1 MWRLVNNSRGF
12 SLIEVV
18 VSFMILALALGA
30 LMSGLGAG
38 VRGTDRAAQ
47 ASLALLYAESLL
59 AETGATVPL
68 VAGETSGE
76 RDGGYRWKRDIRPF
90 PVKAAEGVT
99 PFQISISVTPPGR
112 GNAITLT
119 TLRLAASGA
128 VP

>member
-1 MWRLVNNSRGF
+1 MWRLANNSRGF

-30 LMSGLGAG
+30 LMSGLGTG

-59 AETGATVPL
+59 AETGASVPL
-68 VAGETSGE
+68 VAGETVGE

-90 PVKAAEGVT
+90 PLKPAEGVT
-99 PFQISISVTPPGR
+99 PFQISVSVTPPGR
-112 GNAITLT
+112 GNAITLV
-119 TLRLAASGA
+119 TLRLAFTGA
-128 VP
+128 AP